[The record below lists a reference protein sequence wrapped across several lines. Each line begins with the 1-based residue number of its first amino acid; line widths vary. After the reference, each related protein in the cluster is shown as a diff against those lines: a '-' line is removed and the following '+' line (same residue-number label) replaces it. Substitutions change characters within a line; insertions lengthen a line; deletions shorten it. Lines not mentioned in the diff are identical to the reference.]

1 MSIDL
6 DGVQED
12 HEMEGAMARSTKGE
26 MDRVKGNVKSGVGK
40 ATNNKSLSMKG
51 RAQQTKGSAKQAA
64 KKAKDAVT
72 R

>member
-1 MSIDL
+1 
-6 DGVQED
+6 
-12 HEMEGAMARSTKGE
+12 MARSTKGK